1 MVRYNKQQNSVKN
14 KWKNGQLA
22 FTSCLQK
29 QLFAYGYNKQHARE
43 KYSTLYGQ
51 TLTSRN
57 QDGISQ
63 YLKLLVYLLLTL
75 IDNNICIPKLLS
87 AYPKYG
93 LTRTILL

>member
-22 FTSCLQK
+22 FISCLQK
-29 QLFAYGYNKQHARE
+29 QLFTYGYNKHPTRE

-57 QDGISQ
+57 QDDISQ
-63 YLKLLVYLLLTL
+63 YLQLLVYLLLTL
-75 IDNNICIPKLLS
+75 IDNNICIPKLLL

-93 LTRTILL
+93 LTRRILL